1 MAQAT
6 IAADIHQALDV
17 QLNLRAQ
24 VTLNDVFVFDELADG
39 FGLGFRPVLRT
50 LVRIDITAREN
61 LDSAGTT
68 DSKDGGQGNFAPLL
82 DVKVL
87 SCNSW
92 HGSNDKARNQARGL
106 SLTLFVFRVLFVD
119 HVNAA
124 FPTHDFVVGAAF
136 FDTCTHFHV
145 NQGVSG
151 VRRGAYPFLVLAYSV
166 RIDHCSVHNPFVKLY
181 CSGDLLVAVNNPPFG
196 QVVR

>member
-6 IAADIHQALDV
+6 VAADVHQTLDV
-17 QLNLRAQ
+17 QLNLRTQ

-61 LDSAGTT
+61 LDGAGTT

-124 FPTHDFVVGAAF
+124 FPTHNFVVGAAF

-145 NQGVSG
+145 NRGVWG
-151 VRRGAYPFLVLAYSV
+151 VRRDACPFLVLACSV
-166 RIDHCSVHNPFVKLY
+166 RIDHRSVHNAFVKLY
-181 CSGDLLVAVNNPPFG
+181 CSGDLLVTVNNPPFG